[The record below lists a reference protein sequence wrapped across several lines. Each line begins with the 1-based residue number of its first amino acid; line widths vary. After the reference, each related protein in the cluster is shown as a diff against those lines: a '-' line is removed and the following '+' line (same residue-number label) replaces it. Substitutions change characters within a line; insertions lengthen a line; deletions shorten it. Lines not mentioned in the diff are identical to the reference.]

1 MQIKKIALNLYR
13 SSVGQCVFKLLPD
26 SVFVKI
32 QYRSIMGKKLNLKKP
47 KGFNEK
53 LQWLKLHDRKPEYS
67 IYADKYAVREFIKNT
82 IGEEYLT
89 KLYGVWDDSEDI
101 NFDILPQKFVIKG
114 SHDSGS
120 VIVCRDKAG
129 INVDKVKSEMKKVL
143 KKNNYYYGRDWPYKN
158 IKPRI
163 IAEEYLDNGS
173 AGLIDYKFYCF
184 GGEPKFLYISQ
195 GLEDHKTA
203 HITFY
208 DLDGNRM
215 PFQRADYPV
224 FETDPMLPEKFSEM
238 KEIAKKLAS
247 KVGAPFVR
255 IDLYSVKQNIFFSEI
270 TFRPCS
276 GYMRF
281 TPPEWDEKVGE
292 LIRCE

>member
-1 MQIKKIALNLYR
+1 MSLKKIALALYR
-13 SSVGQCVFKLLPD
+13 SSLGQCVFKMMPD
-26 SVFVKI
+26 SIFIKI
-32 QYRSIMGKKLNLKKP
+32 QYRSIMKKNLNLKNP

-82 IGEEYLT
+82 IGEDYLT
-89 KLYGVWDDSEDI
+89 RLYGVWDDSEDI
-101 NFDILPQKFVIKG
+101 NFDILPQQFVIKG

-120 VIVCRDKAG
+120 VVVCRDKAG
-129 INVDKVKSEMKKVL
+129 VNVDEVKSEMKKVL

-163 IAEEYLDNGS
+163 IAEEYLDNGP

-184 GGEPKFLYISQ
+184 DGEPKFLYISQ

-203 HITFY
+203 HITFF
-208 DLDGNRM
+208 DLEGNRT
-215 PFQRADYPV
+215 PFQRSDYPTHDVDPV
-224 FETDPMLPEKFSEM
+224 FPSNFKEM
-238 KEIAKKLAS
+238 ISIANKLANA
-247 KVGAPFVR
+247 VNAPFIR
-255 IDLYSVKQNIFFSEI
+255 IDLYNINGKIVFSEI

-281 TPPEWDEKVGE
+281 TPPEWDEKVGN
-292 LIRCE
+292 LIKCI